1 MKIHSLL
8 ATFAAATLFSASAV
22 AQNSVTSSGDGD
34 DATAGGFGGDMNV
47 MVNVAE
53 VCRIGSQDV
62 DFGNI
67 DATQSTDVTVPVAIN
82 ALCPTNT
89 TYTIELDYG
98 VNGTGTGTATQRRLT
113 GGDGSGDFLDYK
125 IFQPTAGGTASSS
138 TPLWGT
144 GAGAG
149 YESTGT
155 GAKQTFQANAV
166 LNLST
171 GGSTGGRTPGLY
183 TDLVTLTLTY

>member
-22 AQNSVTSSGDGD
+22 AQNSVTSSGDGN
-34 DATAGGFGGDMNV
+34 DATADGFGGDMNV
-47 MVNVAE
+47 MVNVTE
-53 VCRIGSQDV
+53 VCRVGSRDV
-62 DFGNI
+62 DFGNVG
-67 DATQSTDVTVPVAIN
+67 ATQSTDVTVPVAIN
-82 ALCPTNT
+82 ALCPTGT
-89 TYTIELDYG
+89 AYTIELDYG
-98 VNGTGTGTATQRRLT
+98 VNATGSGTATQRRLA

-149 YESTGT
+149 YASTGT
-155 GAKQTFQANAV
+155 NAKQTFTANAV

-171 GGSTGGRTPGLY
+171 GGGTGGRTPGLY
-183 TDLVTLTLTY
+183 TDIVTLTLTY